1 MTLTQICNWFGN
13 ARRRLKKENRM
24 TLNEH
29 DNWNDDDSNVDVEE
43 TEIGRFYCFLLR
55 NPKSGSLPR
64 KLRSVEGF

>member
-29 DNWNDDDSNVDVEE
+29 DNWNDDDSNVDVGE
-43 TEIGRFYCFLLR
+43 TVIGRFTVFC
-55 NPKSGSLPR
+55 SESIPR
-64 KLRSVEGF
+64 